1 MLGNGTQLET
11 VVKVF
16 CHSSVTFLVAALVP
30 FVCRLVDCLPGVYAL
45 WRLKCCRRCGGWDRS
60 NESEAFTMTA
70 LCSSTFNSWDD
81 AVSKNGMH
89 PAAAVALAAVRL
101 ACYLSQPCIFLY
113 LLIHYAMQADMIGNW
128 QKILGAF
135 VGFREAIYFV
145 MTCCCC
151 YWKPSFL
158 LVDVKASVLGMQ
170 RDEDGMQR
178 GDPLKQGLIFL
189 GLYLMAPEKFVA
201 SVLFQPGG
209 LGTSTG
215 TDRRSRGAQATDDE
229 ARRDKAY
236 YVTMFGGFLLD
247 LCSIAAIIEGYRT
260 GQLPW
265 SLSFGYCMTVLR
277 VVWMLFVLL
286 WSAWDEIPRMGRRS
300 GGTANDS
307 GSVNAPLVTEPWE
320 STATTLSY

>member
-1 MLGNGTQLET
+1 
-11 VVKVF
+11 
-16 CHSSVTFLVAALVP
+16 
-30 FVCRLVDCLPGVYAL
+30 
-45 WRLKCCRRCGGWDRS
+45 
-60 NESEAFTMTA
+60 
-70 LCSSTFNSWDD
+70 
-81 AVSKNGMH
+81 
-89 PAAAVALAAVRL
+89 
-101 ACYLSQPCIFLY
+101 
-113 LLIHYAMQADMIGNW
+113 
-128 QKILGAF
+128 
-135 VGFREAIYFV
+135 
-145 MTCCCC
+145 
-151 YWKPSFL
+151 
-158 LVDVKASVLGMQ
+158 
-170 RDEDGMQR
+170 
-178 GDPLKQGLIFL
+178 
-189 GLYLMAPEKFVA
+189 MAPEKFVA

>member
-1 MLGNGTQLET
+1 
-11 VVKVF
+11 
-16 CHSSVTFLVAALVP
+16 
-30 FVCRLVDCLPGVYAL
+30 
-45 WRLKCCRRCGGWDRS
+45 
-60 NESEAFTMTA
+60 
-70 LCSSTFNSWDD
+70 
-81 AVSKNGMH
+81 
-89 PAAAVALAAVRL
+89 
-101 ACYLSQPCIFLY
+101 
-113 LLIHYAMQADMIGNW
+113 
-128 QKILGAF
+128 
-135 VGFREAIYFV
+135 

-158 LVDVKASVLGMQ
+158 LVDVKASVLGM
-170 RDEDGMQR
+170 RR

-229 ARRDKAY
+229 ARRNNAY

-286 WSAWDEIPRMGRRS
+286 WSAWDEIPRMCRRS
-300 GGTANDS
+300 GGTANAA